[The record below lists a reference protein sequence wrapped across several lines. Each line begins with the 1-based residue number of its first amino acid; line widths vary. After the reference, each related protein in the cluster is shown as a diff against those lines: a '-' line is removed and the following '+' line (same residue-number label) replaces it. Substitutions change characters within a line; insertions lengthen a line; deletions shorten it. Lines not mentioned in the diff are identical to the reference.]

1 MKVLR
6 EVFNK
11 NNFIIFIITLYIFFW
26 DTFLTL
32 NINFDIRI
40 IILSL
45 SFYLMSEIHKDIKNK
60 NFLFIYISILIFCL
74 IVAHSFLVGNLLNKK
89 FFLSITLLLY
99 SFSVVYYFYDIIIE
113 NKKKI
118 VYLFV
123 SLFLLSIIIHYFRD
137 FALNPEPVSCGAIK
151 NFFIGQANNQGTPI
165 FLIHFISSY
174 SLIFNENSHLAMTGV
189 GVIVYSIFLMTKDK
203 KLITSDY
210 KNKLVFFILILFIII
225 CFLKSSATLL
235 AGMFFSILTLII
247 FEYKRL
253 NKYFIICSIILIS
266 AITFIFFQDDVC
278 LNKISLHNSNKV
290 EFDKINPFSNK
301 NKVNKEIKL
310 LESNLEKIKKDK
322 DYIIQELNRINNLLK
337 DPEISKDE
345 KIKLLN
351 TKNKILEKLK
361 NFDDKKKQIYEFIKN
376 KEIADTQKYERK
388 LEQRQYRGSLS
399 SDVFYHAL
407 KVTINSF
414 FANPFGWGFQG
425 YELAFKDYNKK
436 NNYFRKELSVYNN
449 KDASNMSFKI
459 VTEFG
464 IFSLILYS
472 ILLFIFLS
480 KKISIENKVFIMPF
494 IVTQSIRGAG
504 YFNGAFILML
514 FLLIVIQFKKSETS
528 EK

>member
-1 MKVLR
+1 MNVLK

-11 NNFIIFIITLYIFFW
+11 NNFIIFVITSYIFFW
-26 DTFLTL
+26 DTFATL

-45 SFYLMSEIHKDIKNK
+45 SFYLMSEIYKDIKNK
-60 NFLFIYISILIFCL
+60 NFLFIYISMLIFCL
-74 IVAHSFLVGNLLNKK
+74 IVAHSFLVGNLLDKK

-99 SFSVVYYFYDIIIE
+99 LFSIVYYFYDIIIE
-113 NKKKI
+113 NKNKI

-123 SLFLLSIIIHYFRD
+123 SLFLLSIIFHYFRD
-137 FALNPEPVSCGAIK
+137 FASNPEPVSCGAIK
-151 NFFIGQANNQGTPI
+151 NFFIGQANNQNTPI
-165 FLIHFISSY
+165 FLIHFVSSY

-203 KLITSDY
+203 KLTTSDC
-210 KNKLVFFILILFIII
+210 KNKLVVFILILFIAV

-235 AGMFFSILTLII
+235 AGMFFSFLILII
-247 FEYKRL
+247 FEYKKL

-266 AITFIFFQDDVC
+266 AITFIFLQDDVC
-278 LNKISLHNSNKV
+278 FNKISLHNSNKV

-301 NKVNKEIKL
+301 NKVIKEIKL
-310 LESNLEKIKKDK
+310 V
-322 DYIIQELNRINNLLK
+322 ELNLKKIEEDKEYIVRNLDKITNKLK
-337 DPEISKDE
+337 SSKISEDE

-351 TKNKILEKLK
+351 VKNEFLDKLK
-361 NFDDKKKQIYEFIKN
+361 NFEDKEKQLYEFIKN
-376 KEIADTQKYERK
+376 KETTEIQNYEKK
-388 LEQRQYRGSLS
+388 LQQRQYRGSLS

-414 FANPFGWGFQG
+414 FANPFGRGFQG
-425 YELAFKDYNKK
+425 YESAFKDYNKK

-449 KDASNMSFKI
+449 KDASNMFFKI

-514 FLLIVIQFKKSETS
+514 FLLIIIQFKKSETS